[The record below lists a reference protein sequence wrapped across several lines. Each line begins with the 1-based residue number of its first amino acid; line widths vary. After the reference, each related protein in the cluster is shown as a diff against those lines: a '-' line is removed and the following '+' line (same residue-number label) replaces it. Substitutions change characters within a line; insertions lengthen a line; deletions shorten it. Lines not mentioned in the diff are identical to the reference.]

1 MVLQVPRVDRVS
13 PGQQGG
19 LVLLEILDQ
28 KANKERSDLQDRR
41 VIEDLLEVLEVLALM
56 DRLVNRDRL
65 DQVVML
71 AVLDSLGR
79 WVSQ

>member
-1 MVLQVPRVDRVS
+1 
-13 PGQQGG
+13 
-19 LVLLEILDQ
+19 
-28 KANKERSDLQDRR
+28 LQDRR